1 MVITWQ
7 RGSEVEDRIKFAN
20 LVTLKYRLFW
30 FIQVGS
36 IPWILKCGGGR
47 QQSQCQSDAERET
60 RPATAGLEDGRGFKP
75 RNSGSLRKLEKARK
89 WTHPRAPPHQKAALI
104 TSYFSPVRAASGSDF
119 KNCEIK
125 FVLF

>member
-47 QQSQCQSDAERET
+47 QQSQCQSDAERDSTSHCWLGRWTWLQAKEFWQSPET
-60 RPATAGLEDGRGFKP
+60 RKGKEM
-75 RNSGSLRKLEKARK
+75 AR
-89 WTHPRAPPHQKAALI
+89 LGEV
-104 TSYFSPVRAASGSDF
+104 S
-119 KNCEIK
+119 
-125 FVLF
+125 